1 MQWDGILQ
9 NLMGAAIFTVLGI
22 VLFGVSFW
30 VFDKMTPYS
39 LWKELIEEH
48 NTALA
53 IVIGAV
59 SLGMCLIIAMA
70 VH

>member
-9 NLMGAAIFTVLGI
+9 NLAGAALFTALGM
-22 VLFGVSFW
+22 VLFLLSFW
-30 VFDKMTPYS
+30 IFHKIAPFS

-53 IVIGAV
+53 ILMGAV

>member
-9 NLMGAAIFTVLGI
+9 NLVGAAIFTVLGM
-22 VLFGVSFW
+22 VLFGLSFW
-30 VFDKMTPYS
+30 VFNRLAPFS

-53 IVIGAV
+53 IVIGSV

>member
-9 NLMGAAIFTVLGI
+9 NLLSAAIFTALGM
-22 VLFGVSFW
+22 VLFVISFF
-30 VFDKMTPYS
+30 VFDKITPYS

-53 IVIGAV
+53 IVIGSI

>member
-1 MQWDGILQ
+1 MQWDGFLQ
-9 NLMGAAIFTVLGI
+9 NLLSAAVFTALGM
-22 VLFGVSFW
+22 VLFVISFF
-30 VFDKMTPYS
+30 VFDKITPYS

-53 IVIGAV
+53 IVIGSI

>member
-9 NLMGAAIFTVLGI
+9 NLVGAAVFTVLGI
-22 VLFGVSFW
+22 ALFGVSFW

-53 IVIGAV
+53 IVIGSI

>member
-9 NLMGAAIFTVLGI
+9 NLVGAFIFTVLGI
-22 VLFGVSFW
+22 FLFGVSFW
-30 VFDKMTPYS
+30 IFDKMTPYS

>member
-1 MQWDGILQ
+1 MQWDGIFQ
-9 NLMGAAIFTVLGI
+9 NLAGAALFTALGML
-22 VLFGVSFW
+22 LFALSFW
-30 VFDKMTPYS
+30 IFNKVAPFS

-59 SLGMCLIIAMA
+59 SLGMSLIIAMA

>member
-9 NLMGAAIFTVLGI
+9 NLAGAFVFTVLGI

-30 VFDKMTPYS
+30 IFDKMTPYS

>member
-9 NLMGAAIFTVLGI
+9 NLLSAAVFTALGM
-22 VLFGVSFW
+22 VLFVISFF
-30 VFDKMTPYS
+30 VFDKITPYS

-53 IVIGAV
+53 IVIGSI

>member
-9 NLMGAAIFTVLGI
+9 NLLSAAVFTALGML
-22 VLFGVSFW
+22 LFVISFF
-30 VFDKMTPYS
+30 VFDKITPYS

-53 IVIGAV
+53 IVIGSI

>member
-9 NLMGAAIFTVLGI
+9 NLVGAFVFTVLGI
-22 VLFGVSFW
+22 LLFGVSFW
-30 VFDKMTPYS
+30 IFDKMTPYS